1 MNLRLRFVFLGF
13 LSTVTCYLTQ
23 NKPIQR
29 SINPLQLSLE
39 NNVLYPS
46 QVGSKLMKNKN
57 VVLDVN
63 CEKGESTN
71 RLQDIFFNYKVIG
84 FDKEED
90 NIVEAKKKYPNQH
103 FACIDFDSSIFPY
116 YSMRESCVFINVNSY
131 QDLETTIVKCHFLLE
146 YDGKFILPLK
156 ASDEKISKML
166 QEYKL
171 NMPFRRHGNCIEFIK
186 KGRLP

>member
-1 MNLRLRFVFLGF
+1 MNLRLTFVFLGF
-13 LSTVTCYLTQ
+13 LSTVSCYLTQ

-29 SINPLQLSLE
+29 SMNPLQLSIE

-116 YSMRESCVFINVNSY
+116 YSMRDSCVFINVNSY
-131 QDLETTIVKCHFLLE
+131 QDLEMTIVKCHFLLE
-146 YDGKFILPLK
+146 PDGKFILASK
-156 ASDEKISKML
+156 TSDEKISKTL
-166 QEYKL
+166 QEFKL
-171 NMPFRRHGNCIEFIK
+171 DMPFRRLGNFIEFTK
-186 KGRLP
+186 KGRLS